1 VRAIRAELE
10 TLIGSVA
17 SVLSQTFHH
26 QIIEAGIEVLGIR
39 KRLAEDPALE
49 GVDQEIMN
57 KLVRGL
63 VVTGSPEVTRE
74 RELEK
79 LQQATEHSLALFG
92 EEALKEYNVRGWL
105 DTVFD
110 NLGINTTNV
119 LKSIEVVEAQDAQD
133 QQVAAQ
139 AAAEQAG
146 GRPAPLPGPNGQLN
160 QASQQLAELRAGG
173 V

>member
-39 KRLAEDPALE
+39 KRLSEDPALE
-49 GVDQEIMN
+49 GVDEETMN

-74 RELEK
+74 RELER
-79 LQQATEHSLALFG
+79 LQGATEHNLALFG
-92 EEALKEYNVRGWL
+92 DQFARLVDIRGYAE
-105 DTVFD
+105 TIYD

-119 LKSIEVVEAQDAQD
+119 LKSTEIVEAEVIEE
-133 QQVAAQ
+133 QQAFANAEAAP
-139 AAAEQAG
+139 AG
-146 GRPAPLPGPNGQLN
+146 KLPGPNGQLN
-160 QASQQLAELRAGG
+160 QATQQLAELRAGG